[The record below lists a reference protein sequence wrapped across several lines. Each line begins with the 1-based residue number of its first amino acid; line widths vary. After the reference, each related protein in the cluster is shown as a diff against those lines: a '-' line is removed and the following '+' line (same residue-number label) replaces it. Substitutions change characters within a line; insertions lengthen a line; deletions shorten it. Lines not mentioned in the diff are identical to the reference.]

1 MEATPSV
8 RSLADDFAECIAE
21 VKLVYKTAF
30 HRDLAERVIGYH
42 DASKITVRPTE
53 LLR

>member
-1 MEATPSV
+1 MEATPSAW
-8 RSLADDFAECIAE
+8 SLADDFAEYVVE

-42 DASKITVRPTE
+42 H
-53 LLR
+53 